1 MTTELIIK
9 GIFALLGVIVTYFLI
24 PFLREKV
31 EGQKMDQ
38 FLAYVEWAVRWAE
51 QVYTDEQNERK
62 KREVVLLVTDYLGKI
77 NLDLN
82 EEEVDAIIEG
92 IVNLVKK
99 SLNEAKS

>member
-77 NLDLN
+77 HLDLN